1 MINITYGVPIQGSKN
16 KIAEKILAQLPKADV
31 LVDLFCGGGAIT
43 HCALLSDKYDKIIMN
58 DKNSSIVELFMNAA
72 RGKYKDER
80 RWISREDF
88 FRLRETDPYVKWC
101 WSFSNNGRNYMYG
114 KIVEP
119 WKKALYYARVLGDTS
134 LLENMGIHSDGSRED
149 VRVHVD
155 EYRKKYGAWLNS
167 GKLTYKGQT
176 RLQCLESLERLE
188 RLERLESLERLE
200 RLERLVS
207 YTADYN
213 DVHIPSN
220 AVVYCD
226 IPYCGRDCNG
236 YKGFDHEQFYEW
248 AKSRD
253 DIFISEYNMPPPF
266 IEYWSCEKWVLSNGD
281 GSHAK
286 TVERLFTTQQT
297 LDKFNLRKA

>member
-1 MINITYGVPIQGSKN
+1 MTYGVPIQGSKN

-114 KIVEP
+114 KMVEP

-176 RLQCLESLERLE
+176 RLQSLESLE

-226 IPYCGRDCNG
+226 IPYCSRDCKG